1 MRARSTLLGALL
13 LAACA
18 KSTAYQA
25 PPPHPQ
31 PDHPITQAD
40 PEPNELPAHH
50 FYARPS
56 NARAWPTPQA
66 VAFRSL
72 PAMVQSRKCV
82 NAGAI
87 PEGRPSTTAKPK
99 RTKKKGSTPGFVP
112 YAGNTTSPAET
123 KAKQDR
129 GAEVD
134 ASAADG
140 DDRVIAKND
149 TSAPRSTPPTSM
161 PASEEMAPEPEPAR
175 RAPAGDVAVASGGD
189 WGEGESVD
197 ARESQSAP
205 ADLEMASR
213 NRGSK
218 RKARRSRRKAK
229 RAHDRAMAAASSPA
243 SMPEPT
249 PAQAQAEAPLIQAQ
263 PEPEPLVWPAP
274 EEGWGAATYLSN
286 DDTMSLSSAQ
296 RVLFAIDEHLPL
308 PPQHVRPHELLNYF
322 SFATDPVSP
331 EHDFSVRAELAPSSR
346 DPGMVS
352 LGLAIASRPM
362 GREGRR
368 NASLTLVID
377 RSGSMRAEGRM
388 EYLKRGL
395 LRMARELK
403 DGDIVHVVTFDQR
416 VCNPLRNFVVGR
428 DPLSALTQTIHAIK
442 PSGSTNMHAGLNQGY
457 QLADATYQAGYT
469 NRVIVVTDAL
479 ANKGVTDARTM
490 AMVSDWYD
498 ARRIRL
504 SGIGVGREFNDALL
518 DRLTEKGR
526 GAYVFLGSE
535 AEVDAVFGS
544 HFTSLIETAANDVHF
559 RLHLPPTLRMEQFH
573 GEESSTVKADV
584 QAVHFFADTSQ
595 LMLADLQ
602 PWEGAVR
609 PQDDIMLEI
618 EYQDPETG
626 ELRTEDH
633 VFNLGEI
640 GERDDNVRKGELV
653 MHFVEGISRQAQR
666 GAPAGWKP
674 RPGSWLDAA
683 ALEDCGQTRAELRQM
698 AAGSRDPEVGRVLSL
713 WDGYCARFEGSARGR
728 PSRKGN
734 GDRWPSAGR

>member
-25 PPPHPQ
+25 QPHPPY
-31 PDHPITQAD
+31 PDHPITQAN
-40 PEPNELPAHH
+40 PELGELPAHH
-50 FYARPS
+50 FYARPT

-66 VAFRSL
+66 VAFRTL

-87 PEGRPSTTAKPK
+87 PEGRPTTTAAPK
-99 RTKKKGSTPGFVP
+99 RTKKKGAAPGFVP
-112 YAGNTTSPAET
+112 YAGNTTSPAEA
-123 KAKQDR
+123 KAKGDR
-129 GAEVD
+129 RFEATVD
-134 ASAADG
+134 TSSADL
-140 DDRVIAKND
+140 DDSIVAKNHAPAP
-149 TSAPRSTPPTSM
+149 TSAP
-161 PASEEMAPEPEPAR
+161 AAESEQRAPEPEPTA
-175 RAPAGDVAVASGGD
+175 APSGDMASGAD
-189 WGEGESVD
+189 WGGGASVD
-197 ARESQSAP
+197 AADSP
-205 ADLEMASR
+205 ADLEIASQ
-213 NRGSK
+213 NSGSK

-229 RAHDRAMAAASSPA
+229 KAHDRAMAATSSPA

-249 PAQAQAEAPLIQAQ
+249 PAQAEAQLVQA
-263 PEPEPLVWPAP
+263 EPEPLVWPSP

-322 SFATDPVSP
+322 SFATDPASA

-346 DPGMVS
+346 DPGMVT

-368 NASLTLVID
+368 NASLTLVVD

-395 LRMARELK
+395 LRMVRELK

-428 DPLSALTQTIHAIK
+428 DPLSALTQTIHGIK

-479 ANKGVTDARTM
+479 ANQGVTDARTM

-535 AEVDAVFGS
+535 AEVDAVFGN

-640 GERDDNVRKGELV
+640 GERSDNVRKGELV
-653 MHFVEGISRQAQR
+653 MHFVEGISRQARR

-728 PSRKGN
+728 PSRKN
-734 GDRWPSAGR
+734 NKDQSWPSAGR